1 MQGVHG
7 DTMRH
12 DPCDTVASPSAA
24 PTRDDVSN
32 FARSLAGMSANPR
45 DPDAR
50 AAYLALIAPGETPA
64 RAAEM
69 GTMSGCALVA
79 RAVLRRFI
87 LHPILESP
95 YRDRRAVSD
104 LVEIAE
110 GADAVRRSRM
120 LPAWSALDVGDIV
133 IVGGGDDGGGAEH
146 VWISVGEGEGIDGGQ
161 PDENDCQSI
170 ILRGHTIAGGWDSTA
185 TYRRKVRYVLDVAAI
200 LRAFGR

>member
-1 MQGVHG
+1 MSHI
-7 DTMRH
+7 H
-12 DPCDTVASPSAA
+12 CDTIAPPSAA
-24 PTRDDVSN
+24 PTRDDVAA
-32 FARSLAGMSANPR
+32 FALSLAGMSANPR

-69 GTMSGCALVA
+69 GIMSGCALA
-79 RAVLRRFI
+79 GRAALRRFI
-87 LHPILESP
+87 RHLILESP
-95 YRDRRAVSD
+95 YRDRKAVSD

-110 GADAVRRSRM
+110 DAHAAMPPRTEA
-120 LPAWSALDVGDIV
+120 LPGDIV

-161 PDENDCQSI
+161 EDENDCQSI
-170 ILRGHTIAGGWDSTA
+170 VLRGHAIAGGWDSTA
-185 TYRRKVRYVLDVAAI
+185 TYRRKIRYVLDAAAI

>member
-1 MQGVHG
+1 V
-7 DTMRH
+7 RH
-12 DPCDTVASPSAA
+12 DPCDTVALPSAT
-24 PTRDDVSN
+24 PTRDDVAT

-45 DPDAR
+45 DPEAR
-50 AAYLALIAPGETPA
+50 AAYLALIAPGETSA

-69 GTMSGCALVA
+69 GNMSGCALVA

-87 LHPILESP
+87 RHLILESP

-104 LVEIAE
+104 LVEIADGGWV
-110 GADAVRRSRM
+110 GALR
-120 LPAWSALDVGDIV
+120 SALYVPEPGDIV
-133 IVGGGDDGGGAEH
+133 IVGGGADGGGAEH

-161 PDENDCQSI
+161 EDENDCQSI

-200 LRAFGR
+200 LRAFGRKEKS